1 MTRNYS
7 RTSPISFDE
16 LTEIQQAEV
25 VSIYGFEK
33 SDCHQTNYVLLDGE
47 ALPLNMFMRT
57 NKGNNFT
64 HGIYSIGFFAGYFIT
79 FSKDCQS
86 CVIAYKY
93 F

>member
-7 RTSPISFDE
+7 RTSPVCFNE
-16 LTEIQQAEV
+16 LTETQKAKVI
-25 VSIYGFEK
+25 SNYGFEN
-33 SDCHQTNYVLLDGE
+33 SDCHQTSYVLLNGE
-47 ALPLNMFMRT
+47 ALPLNMFMKT
-57 NKGNNFT
+57 DKGNNFT
-64 HGIYSIGFFAGYFIT
+64 HGIYSLGVFAGYFIT